1 MLNRTIHPATRRSV
15 SSCAGIV
22 IPAVL
27 ACGGGALAGCNEGP
41 TAPNPPVRHTL
52 SGTISES
59 GAGPIGDVSVSAGE
73 GKLSVTDE
81 RGQYQIQGLSGRVNV
96 TLEKPGFERMVV
108 FGTTMAHDHTLDT
121 AIQRAI
127 HITPG
132 ERANVTIFGDDG
144 DYDFAYT
151 GCSAPCK
158 VIRLAIDTPGVLSVG
173 VRALDESRVVY
184 LLIEP
189 VPGNFSPGASG
200 VGKVTLTT
208 PQGVGE
214 MKLYVAFGG
223 GYQEGANQ
231 TLEISTTFDKRP

>member
-1 MLNRTIHPATRRSV
+1 M
-15 SSCAGIV
+15 
-22 IPAVL
+22 
-27 ACGGGALAGCNEGP
+27 
-41 TAPNPPVRHTL
+41 RHTL

-108 FGTTMAHDHTLDT
+108 FGTTMAHDLTLDA

-158 VIRLAIDTPGVLSVG
+158 MIRLAIDTPGVLSVG

-184 LLIEP
+184 LLIERSRGLLARGVRCGQGHP
-189 VPGNFSPGASG
+189 NDSPGRRRDEALRRLRGWLSRG
-200 VGKVTLTT
+200 RESDPGD
-208 PQGVGE
+208 
-214 MKLYVAFGG
+214 
-223 GYQEGANQ
+223 
-231 TLEISTTFDKRP
+231 FDDVRQAPMTSMRRTRFKCRSL